1 MDADIKRQ
9 IDQLHA
15 GSAEAVI
22 SLTGGGSQAL
32 NWLLATPGASGTILE
47 AVVPYSN
54 RSLATYLGYKP
65 ERIVTPSVAM
75 DMARIAYQRGLS
87 LSGDN
92 GFLVGVGCSAAI
104 VTDREKKGAHRCFTV
119 AWTREATT
127 RYSLTMTKGVRDR
140 QEEDQLVSKI
150 ILRSLVETTCVPFNI
165 PIELNDEELIEIDR
179 QEHPDLFGQLLTGQ
193 IKTVT
198 VLPDGTMLSNQ
209 SLHGGVLPGSFDPLH
224 KGHESLSGLASGIL
238 QAPVT
243 YELSVSNVDKAPLAP
258 SVLQTRV
265 AQFRNKGTVV
275 LTNAPK
281 FNEKADLF
289 PGCAFVIGLDTAA
302 RLFDPL
308 YYHADAAITASLR
321 KIKDLGCRFLVAG
334 RVHEGA
340 FRTLGDIRVPTEF
353 LDIFTPLSE
362 DEFRDDV
369 SSTAMRSCEQFRR
382 LE

>member
-1 MDADIKRQ
+1 
-9 IDQLHA
+9 
-15 GSAEAVI
+15 
-22 SLTGGGSQAL
+22 
-32 NWLLATPGASGTILE
+32 
-47 AVVPYSN
+47 
-54 RSLATYLGYKP
+54 
-65 ERIVTPSVAM
+65 
-75 DMARIAYQRGLS
+75 
-87 LSGDN
+87 
-92 GFLVGVGCSAAI
+92 
-104 VTDREKKGAHRCFTV
+104 
-119 AWTREATT
+119 
-127 RYSLTMTKGVRDR
+127 
-140 QEEDQLVSKI
+140 
-150 ILRSLVETTCVPFNI
+150 VPFKI